1 MRHRAKTDQTSSK
14 CLVEAKRN
22 SRPHI
27 SFRHDQSPRIP
38 FRMRQ
43 KGTVV
48 ESVHTSNSRNL
59 SDVSMLTQDQ
69 GQSSQQGQDS
79 FRQHCRFCDFVL
91 PCFSCKIDHTERPC
105 AMGKPAEEGCGRRYV
120 MICKHRR
127 SSNSA
132 AKSKMLLQCV
142 CVCVSVCECV
152 SFICWCERS
161 GP

>member
-1 MRHRAKTDQTSSK
+1 MCTANHVVNTLKLVCAQVRHRAKTDQTSSK

-79 FRQHCRFCDFVL
+79 FRQHCRFVI
-91 PCFSCKIDHTERPC
+91 SCC
-105 AMGKPAEEGCGRRYV
+105 PA
-120 MICKHRR
+120 
-127 SSNSA
+127 
-132 AKSKMLLQCV
+132 
-142 CVCVSVCECV
+142 SVVRLIIQNALVRWANLRKKAVAEDM
-152 SFICWCERS
+152 
-161 GP
+161 